1 MVNKDVG
8 HEIFHN
14 NEEGFVLILFYLF
27 LFLLFLFFSKCINYK
42 LFLIYLTG
50 EIPELKEELN
60 NPDKKRKIVA
70 MKKVIA
76 NMTMGNDM
84 SSLFPD
90 ALACMQTPAL
100 ELKKMVYLYVV
111 TYAKTK
117 PELALLCVNSFI
129 RV

>member
-1 MVNKDVG
+1 M
-8 HEIFHN
+8 
-14 NEEGFVLILFYLF
+14 
-27 LFLLFLFFSKCINYK
+27 
-42 LFLIYLTG
+42 
-50 EIPELKEELN
+50 KEELN

>member
-1 MVNKDVG
+1 LVNKDVG